1 MAQNTVNLRLFGCLH
16 ALRTERGLPTKLTVE
31 VPTEGISGTALA
43 ESLDLPLDLIEGL
56 FCNHTV
62 RPLSWVVHPG
72 DEVAF
77 VPVGT
82 PGPHRFFLGLY
93 KAGQESAAAAADSDA
108 NVTNGTS

>member
-1 MAQNTVNLRLFGCLH
+1 MAHDTVNLRLFGCLH

-31 VPTEGISGTALA
+31 VPAEGTTGTALA
-43 ESLDLPLDLIEGL
+43 ESLDLPLELIEGL

-62 RPLSWVVHPG
+62 RPLGWVIHPG

-93 KAGQESAAAAADSDA
+93 TAGRESVTPDADSDT
-108 NVTNGTS
+108 NLTNGTS